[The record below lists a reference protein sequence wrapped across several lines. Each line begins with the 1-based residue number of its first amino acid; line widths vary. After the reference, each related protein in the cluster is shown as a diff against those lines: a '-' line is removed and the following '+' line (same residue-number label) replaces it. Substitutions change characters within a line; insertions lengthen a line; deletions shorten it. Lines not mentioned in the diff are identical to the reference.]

1 MQAIISQGD
10 PLRADGKREKATRVA
25 AFNLQGC
32 EERG

>member
-25 AFNLQGC
+25 AFNSLLKDV
-32 EERG
+32 